1 MVAAVALA
9 AVCAMRVLRQRANG
23 AARCNAVALV
33 LMQAGRVSPAR
44 TRTAAESTSGP
55 IVAAASTDIDGNGC
69 ICVEPALRR
78 CGMRFR
84 RRARC
89 WCARNRVADPRAQH
103 ASVGRGTERADVPGM
118 RCCCSCFGANGA
130 ARCDGV
136 ALVLMQAGR
145 VSPARSSDGSL
156 VNFRPHRRC
165 CEHRYRRKWLVSASS
180 LRWLCALPMRVRLL
194 HALAS

>member
-1 MVAAVALA
+1 M
-9 AVCAMRVLRQRANG
+9 
-23 AARCNAVALV
+23 
-33 LMQAGRVSPAR
+33 
-44 TRTAAESTSGP
+44 
-55 IVAAASTDIDGNGC
+55 STDIDGNGC

-78 CGMRFR
+78 CGMRFHLTAASH

-165 CEHRYRRKWLVSASS
+165 CEHRYRRKWLY
-180 LRWLCALPMRVRLL
+180 LRQACAAPMRYALPPASALLVCTQSSGRPTRTARVSRSW
-194 HALAS
+194 H